1 MIIQCQWFR
10 ANTIFCP
17 PIHRIHTCTSVY
29 LSTSISASRKHTLAL
44 IKVYRRRRG
53 RTWARM
59 GINTNWT
66 MCMGR
71 KENWWK
77 IRANWCKVSDFTPAP
92 ILWSTPLPRI
102 YLSLHVCLFAPPNHS
117 NRLLPCCVC
126 IHFHSTT
133 IEFFWPQVEIPL
145 HSTIYSYSIPTPA
158 TPLISVIS
166 YPRTFYNS

>member
-17 PIHRIHTCTSVY
+17 PIHRIHTCKSVSILTSV
-29 LSTSISASRKHTLAL
+29 SVCRKHTLAL

-92 ILWSTPLPRI
+92 ILWSTPYPSI
-102 YLSLHVCLFAPPNHS
+102 YLSISSRVCALHQIIPIDFFRV
-117 NRLLPCCVC
+117 VY
-126 IHFHSTT
+126 TT
-133 IEFFWPQVEIPL
+133 IQFFWPPGWDSTSL
-145 HSTIYSYSIPTPA
+145 HYLFIFHPH
-158 TPLISVIS
+158 
-166 YPRTFYNS
+166 PRHAANIRHFLSSHVL